1 MVRYSSLWPMLVAIV
16 WSGCVRVAPVVE
28 EIPLAEPEPDAAP
41 AFVAGPLPG
50 VDSLVILD
58 VVDNFDSTFVEAA
71 LEVQAQE
78 WFLEGQQL
86 VAHAESILTAITGP
100 LALSD
105 TSASGDLDEDAFVE
119 SVQLAREALTDAV
132 QAQADQ
138 DRTLAQSLLETAQTR
153 LEDAVVLNPR
163 HEESRY
169 QLAQVYAIRANYFQ
183 EQLAWEE
190 ALRLLRGLA
199 ALRANE
205 HGLWAEMAVALGNLG
220 RVSEAA
226 IFWLRAAEIVLEN
239 TRLAFEEIPLDS
251 AQVFTYSVRAYR
263 EFVQSRNGYG
273 VHRALLQA
281 HTYATSPD
289 QTNYAEQELVWA
301 QWDNMNLEHRIVFD
315 SLRQAAPDT
324 PLQVITELE
333 ALIPALTRPA
343 ARAEARY
350 THAILSY
357 DNGSEDRA
365 LETLQELWQGASV
378 DSTRSRI
385 SAAGDRLIQS
395 PVPYPMFAEDLRQ
408 AYAALLFDR
417 ARIHRQNGSSGLA
430 FTYLMQVTEF
440 ENAYTGKAYIEALRL
455 ARYNPQQ
462 ALKLEPRI
470 EAVFEALEHED
481 QLAYL
486 QELGGL
492 YRRIGEL
499 EKAQALI
506 ERFRASRDKVAN

>member
-1 MVRYSSLWPMLVAIV
+1 MVRYSSLWPVLAAMV
-16 WSGCVRVAPVVE
+16 WFGCARVAPVVE
-28 EIPLAEPEPDAAP
+28 ETLLAEPEPDAAP

-71 LEVQAQE
+71 LEVQAKE

-86 VAHAESILTAITGP
+86 VVHAESILTAITGP

-105 TSASGDLDEDAFVE
+105 TSASGDLEEDAFVE
-119 SVQLAREALTDAV
+119 SVQLAREALTDA
-132 QAQADQ
+132 AQAAQ
-138 DRTLAQSLLETAQTR
+138 DSSLAQSLLETAQAR

-183 EQLAWEE
+183 KQLAWEE
-190 ALRLLRGLA
+190 TLKLLRGLA

-239 TRLAFEEIPLDS
+239 ARLAFEEIPLDS

-263 EFVQSRNGYG
+263 EFVHSRNGYG

-281 HTYATSPD
+281 YTYATSTD
-289 QTNYAEQELVWA
+289 AVNYAERELVWA
-301 QWDNMNLEHRIVFD
+301 QWDHMNLKHRIVFD

-357 DNGSEDRA
+357 ENGSEDHA
-365 LETLQELWQGASV
+365 LETLQELWQGASM

-430 FTYLMQVTEF
+430 FTYLMQVTGF

-462 ALKLEPRI
+462 ALKLEPRV
-470 EAVFEALEHED
+470 EAVFESLEHED

-486 QELGGL
+486 RELGEL

-499 EKAQALI
+499 EKAQALV
-506 ERFRASRDKVAN
+506 ERFRTIRDQVAN